1 MNPAYTEL
9 ASVYDRFMADAPDD
23 CWLDWLDDQIPDLKD
38 KTAADLG
45 CGTGRF
51 TVRLAPRVKRLVGVD
66 ASVAMLAVAYERAR
80 ELRVPVQWLL
90 QDLRNLRLPEPVHL
104 LVSTC
109 DSFNYLIDAD
119 DFRRALL
126 AARHNLL
133 PSGWLCFD
141 LIGPSRVASLA
152 DGLSY
157 DLDEEAAVIFT
168 SAVAANGLVQYEVHA
183 FLRQEDGDYRRIVEE
198 HQQRFYRQEEVRAL
212 LQECGFTQV
221 QVLGDFGHTPVS
233 QAERW
238 LVRAVREP

>member
-1 MNPAYTEL
+1 MNRAYTEL
-9 ASVYDRFMADAPDD
+9 ASVYDRFMTDAPDD
-23 CWLDWLDDQIPDLKD
+23 CWLHWLDGQIPDLKD

-66 ASVAMLAVAYERAR
+66 ASEAMLAVAYERAR
-80 ELRVPVQWLL
+80 ELHVPVRWLL
-90 QDLRNLRLPEPVHL
+90 QDLRDLRLPEPVHL

-109 DSFNYLIDAD
+109 DSFNYLTDPD
-119 DFRRALL
+119 DFRGALL
-126 AARHNLL
+126 AARRNLV

-141 LIGPSRVASLA
+141 LIGPSRVAALA
-152 DGLSY
+152 GGLSY
-157 DLDEEAAVIFT
+157 DLGEEAAVIFT
-168 SAVAANGLVQYEVHA
+168 STVAADRLVQYELHA

-198 HQQRFYRQEEVRAL
+198 HQQRFYEQEEVRAL

-221 QVLGDFGHTPVS
+221 EVLGDFGRSPVS

-238 LVRAVREP
+238 IVRAIREG